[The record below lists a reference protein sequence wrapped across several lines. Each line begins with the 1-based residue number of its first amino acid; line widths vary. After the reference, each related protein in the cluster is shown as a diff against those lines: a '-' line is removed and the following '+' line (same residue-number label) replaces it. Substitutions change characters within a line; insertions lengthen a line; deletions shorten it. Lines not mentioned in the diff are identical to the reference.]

1 MSRKYHA
8 ILSNKAF
15 ATYCIYSL
23 IKDNSNFYSTDL
35 PEELF
40 AAYRESY
47 ITKDAAKKFSKK
59 IRAHKKPFDD
69 KDYEDL
75 LQEIV
80 VIPSEKI
87 GNKMYEKRYFD
98 YQPAERSDVEIS
110 YEEVDIPEDIESQQ
124 EIFVESLKNQKK
136 RNARTNSR
144 RLRRNAGKIIFFLSL
159 N

>member
-8 ILSNKAF
+8 IPSNKAF
-15 ATYCIYSL
+15 PTYCIYSL
-23 IKDNSNFYSTDL
+23 IKDNSKFYSTDL

-144 RLRRNAGKIIFFLSL
+144 RLRRNAGKIIFYLSL